1 MNQTTAMKRFSR
13 AKDLL
18 DELGITEPEEI
29 DLEAIAQHVGATVIR
44 ERLQGTEARIVGVDD
59 RAIITVNQDSLPT
72 RQRFSIGHELGHWM
86 NDRGRIDLACSTD
99 KQERFYTGTDKES
112 LANEFATE
120 LLLPSSMFTPR
131 LGKQPPTLEIIKDL
145 ARTFRASFTAT
156 ARRTVVLGAHPAMV
170 VCSTINK
177 RVWFKAS
184 SELEG
189 LLWPNAQTSNDT
201 LAAALLRRSGF
212 GEATDEVDTGAW
224 IDHEDAANY
233 VLVESSVKVTPE
245 LVVSV
250 LWWKDQAQI
259 RDLLEDGR

>member
-1 MNQTTAMKRFSR
+1 MNQATAMKRFPR

-44 ERLQGTEARIVGVDD
+44 ERLQGTEATIVGVDN

-72 RQRFSIGHELGHWM
+72 RQRFSIGHELGHWI

-112 LANEFATE
+112 LANKLATE

-131 LGKQPPTLEIIKDL
+131 LGKQPPTLVVIKDL

-156 ARRTVVLGAHPAMV
+156 ARRVVDLGAHPAMV
-170 VCSTINK
+170 ICSSLTK

-189 LLWPNAQTSNDT
+189 VLWPNNQTRKDT
-201 LAAALLRRSGF
+201 LAYELLNRADY
-212 GEATDEVDTGAW
+212 GETTGEVDADAW
-224 IDHEDAANY
+224 IDHENAEDY
-233 VLVESSVKVTPE
+233 VLIESSVKVTPE
-245 LVVSV
+245 LVVSI
-250 LWWKDQAQI
+250 LWWKDQSQI
-259 RDLLEDGR
+259 RDLDSE

>member
-1 MNQTTAMKRFSR
+1 MNQATAMKRFRR

-44 ERLQGTEARIVGVDD
+44 ERLQGTEARIVGADD

-86 NDRGRIDLACSTD
+86 NDRGRVDLACGAD
-99 KQERFYTGTDKES
+99 KQERFFTGTDKES
-112 LANEFATE
+112 LANNFATE
-120 LLLPSSMFTPR
+120 LLLPSGMFTPR
-131 LGKQPPTLEIIKDL
+131 LGRQPPTLPVIKDL
-145 ARTFRASFTAT
+145 AHTFRASFTAT
-156 ARRTVVLGAHPAMV
+156 ARRVVDLGAHPAMV
-170 VCSTINK
+170 ICSSLTK

-189 LLWPNAQTSNDT
+189 LLWPNNQTSRDT
-201 LAAALLRRSGF
+201 LAYELLKRSEY
-212 GEATDEVDTGAW
+212 GEATDEMDTNAW
-224 IDHEDAANY
+224 IDHENAEAY
-233 VLVESSVKVTPE
+233 VLVESSVKVTPD

-250 LWWKDQAQI
+250 LWWKDQSQI
-259 RDLLEDGR
+259 RDLDS

>member
-1 MNQTTAMKRFSR
+1 MSQSVVTKQFRR
-13 AKDLL
+13 AKELL
-18 DELGITEPEEI
+18 DEFGITEPEEI
-29 DLEAIAQHVGATVIR
+29 DLEAIAQYVGATVVR
-44 ERLQGTEARIVGVDD
+44 ERLHGAEARIISVDD

-86 NDRGRIDLACSTD
+86 NDRGQIDLSCSTD

-131 LGKQPPTLEIIKDL
+131 LEKRPPTLEVVKDL
-145 ARTFRASFTAT
+145 ARTFQASFTAT
-156 ARRTVVLGAHPAMV
+156 AQRAVDLGAHPAMV
-170 VCSTINK
+170 ICSSINK
-177 RVWFKAS
+177 RQWFKAS
-184 SELEG
+184 LELEG
-189 LLWPNAQTSNDT
+189 LVWPNRQTSKDT
-201 LAAALLRRSGF
+201 LAAELLQRSDF
-212 GEATDEVDTGAW
+212 GEATDEVDADAW

-259 RDLLEDGR
+259 RDLSSDDQ